1 MPFLNQAKP
10 TASVNPAAPQPQE
23 TFRDSRLSAEK
34 EVQPLAEMLWGGRQ
48 RESGER
54 KRKRKKNW
62 EGCYKLKH
70 AASSREVRT

>member
-48 RESGER
+48 RESGE
-54 KRKRKKNW
+54 KEKK
-62 EGCYKLKH
+62 EEEELGGML
-70 AASSREVRT
+70 